1 MKKIIALTLALMAT
15 SALAAENLAN
25 RTGVFGGVDYN
36 YLSGVGK
43 NSDESANGYGLTL
56 GGSPLKW
63 LDLELRNEFSMIN
76 LGGDSSFL
84 DFSGYTAS
92 NNQLEGAATAY
103 YGINNVFGVYG
114 RAAVGQNWADNLTD
128 FTYGSIEPGVYFTPK
143 GQRDNSKINLG
154 YRYRGSF
161 DNDVAYNTNSVVL
174 GGEYAF
180 NDRDSIIGRY
190 EYVDGDQEFNVFRI
204 GYLAHF

>member
-1 MKKIIALTLALMAT
+1 MKKIIALTLALMSTASLAT
-15 SALAAENLAN
+15 ENFAN
-25 RTGVFGGVDYN
+25 RTGVFGSVDYN

-76 LGGDSSFL
+76 LGSDSNFL
-84 DFSGYTAS
+84 DFNSYTAS
-92 NNQLEGAATAY
+92 NNQLEGAGTAY
-103 YGINNVFGVYG
+103 YGVNTMFGVYG
-114 RAAVGQNWADNLTD
+114 RVAIGQNWADNLTD
-128 FTYGSIEPGVYFTPK
+128 FTYGSVEPGVYFTPK
-143 GQRDNSKINLG
+143 GSRNNSEINLG

-161 DNDVAYNTNSVVL
+161 DNAVAYDTSSFIL

-180 NDRDSIIGRY
+180 NDRDSITGRY
-190 EYVDGDQEFNVFRI
+190 EYVGGDQEFNGFRI